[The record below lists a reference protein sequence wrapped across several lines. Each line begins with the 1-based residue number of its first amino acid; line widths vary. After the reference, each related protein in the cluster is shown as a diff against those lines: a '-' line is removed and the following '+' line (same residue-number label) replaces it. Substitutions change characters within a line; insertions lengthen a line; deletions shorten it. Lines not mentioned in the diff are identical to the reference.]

1 VKGFLLDTNVIS
13 ELRRPRPHDRVV
25 NWLRG
30 LDEDHVHVCAVSVGE
45 LQRGIERTRRS
56 DPGKAGEI
64 ERWLEALVA
73 GRNILPMDA
82 AAFREWARLMEGRSA
97 TLLEDAMIAAIA
109 RVWGL
114 TVATRNEADFA
125 ALETAHVNP
134 FKG

>member
-1 VKGFLLDTNVIS
+1 MKGFLLDTNVIS
-13 ELRRPRPHDRVV
+13 ELRRPRPHGGVV